1 MYYYFAPMEGITG
14 YHFRNIHHEL
24 FPGAHKY
31 FTPFRVACQDIGF
44 RKKELEDLLP
54 EHNAGVPVVPQILSN
69 DAEAFL
75 IAVRQLQDLGYKEIN
90 LNLGCPSGTVI
101 SKYRGSGF
109 LGLPAELDAFLDRV
123 FSETTARI
131 SIKTRIGLETS
142 DSFEELM
149 DIYEKYPMSEL
160 IIHPRYGRDGYRGTP
175 HMEAY
180 RMAYDRW
187 ELPLCYN
194 GDITAL
200 LDLDRLLEI
209 YPETDSVMVGRG
221 CVTNPALIRTFENGT
236 PLTLVEFQE
245 YERRLFSCYSS
256 ILSGDRHILFRMKEL
271 WAYFICLFPDSRKQM
286 KALRKSQTCSEY
298 EDAVKMLYRECP
310 FDPSAGFSP

>member
-1 MYYYFAPMEGITG
+1 MYI
-14 YHFRNIHHEL
+14 
-24 FPGAHKY
+24 
-31 FTPFRVACQDIGF
+31 
-44 RKKELEDLLP
+44 
-54 EHNAGVPVVPQILSN
+54 QILSN

-109 LGLPAELDAFLDRV
+109 LGLPAELDAFLDQV

-149 DIYEKYPMSEL
+149 NIYEKYPMSEL
-160 IIHPRYGRDGYRGTP
+160 IIHPRYGREGYRGTP

-200 LDLDRLLEI
+200 PDLDRLLEI

-236 PLTLVEFQE
+236 PLTLGEFQE
-245 YERRLFSCYSS
+245 YERRLFACYSS